1 MIFSKKESI
10 FSYFT
15 EEEND
20 IYLLKKWY
28 IMFVIEK
35 INNFFENQ
43 SYQI

>member
-20 IYLLKKWY
+20 IYLLKK
-28 IMFVIEK
+28 
-35 INNFFENQ
+35 
-43 SYQI
+43 